1 MLYFKIKLK
10 ATKRINFITEQQTN
24 SYVISNIQTLF
35 YSVFQ
40 IRCKSRIINIKHS
53 TVYGI
58 AIVILIH
65 TINNNCYMQSDSA
78 RAEIRDQLRANQGLP
93 KFVGRETCYVDVF
106 ARSECGA
113 CTGIMIIFIF
123 LFTICG
129 LTSVPLDLIRL

>member
-1 MLYFKIKLK
+1 MKI
-10 ATKRINFITEQQTN
+10 RNQ
-24 SYVISNIQTLF
+24 
-35 YSVFQ
+35 
-40 IRCKSRIINIKHS
+40 
-53 TVYGI
+53 
-58 AIVILIH
+58 
-65 TINNNCYMQSDSA
+65 MQSEAA

-129 LTSVPLDLIRL
+129 LTSVPLDLIRLWMEGVPSVPIILHEAVPLSF